1 MIISFNCNAFKIV
14 VLRDVYH
21 WDQPVFGCLGWFGF
35 PVFYWEKLF
44 FVVWLISFFNQL
56 WTCLKWLKPKTVR
69 KVQRSVLLWHLN
81 QISQTWFRLK
91 RFAPIEH
98 ALKSIW
104 QDLEASFHKWS
115 PATAAIESLQQWYE
129 NLAIQSLHSL
139 RGFAA
144 LGLFTWLLPITEL
157 SFSVM
162 KKLLTIIGNN
172 IQTTQQYLRVFS
184 DHVPQCD
191 RANPCYEANK
201 CENRVPGYQCA
212 ACPDGYR
219 GNAPSGV
226 GLEDAQNSKQVC
238 QEIDECK
245 EGISTCDPNAQC
257 INTNVSFVLFCRYE
271 QSSRIIL
278 ISVIFQWC
286 LKLLHLVFALWSCG
300 WWA

>member
-21 WDQPVFGCLGWFGF
+21 WDQPFFGCLGWFGF

-56 WTCLKWLKPKTVR
+56 RTCLKWLKPKTVR

-104 QDLEASFHKWS
+104 QALEANFHKWS

-139 RGFAA
+139 RGFAT

-157 SFSVM
+157 SFSVI
-162 KKLLTIIGNN
+162 KRLLTIIGNN
-172 IQTTQQYLRVFS
+172 IQTTLNSIWEFSLTTFHSAIVPIPAMKLTSARTVFLGTS
-184 DHVPQCD
+184 VPHVLMATEGTPRQGWAW
-191 RANPCYEANK
+191 RMHRTPSKLARRLMSVKKELAPVILMHSALTLMWVLSYSAVINK
-201 CENRVPGYQCA
+201 A
-212 ACPDGYR
+212 A
-219 GNAPSGV
+219 
-226 GLEDAQNSKQVC
+226 E
-238 QEIDECK
+238 
-245 EGISTCDPNAQC
+245 
-257 INTNVSFVLFCRYE
+257 SFWFLLF
-271 QSSRIIL
+271 SNG
-278 ISVIFQWC
+278 
-286 LKLLHLVFALWSCG
+286 A
-300 WWA
+300 